1 MRKFDFPI
9 THNPLKTKAD
19 VQEAVRQLCEPLK
32 PHYSNGCALLR
43 LGNTC
48 TNYGERRCEMEAFAR
63 PFWGLVPLAAG
74 GGQSDLWN
82 ICRTGLVNG
91 TNPAHPEY
99 WGDLTEVDQLAV
111 EMPPLA
117 LGILLAK
124 DRLWDPLSGAEK
136 ERIVTWMDQIN
147 HHTMSDNNWR
157 AFPVLVNVA
166 LKKIGA
172 TYNAEVLETGLKR
185 LDDFYLAD
193 GWYSDGGPNDR
204 RDYYIPFA
212 MQYYTSI
219 YAHLMGDEDP
229 KRAAVYRERT
239 AAFAQDFIYWFTA
252 DGAAL
257 PFGRSLTYR
266 FAQGAFWG
274 ALAFADVEALPWG
287 VIKGLYLRHLRWWF
301 KQPIFTPDGLL
312 SIGYSYPNLM
322 MSEFYNGPGSPYWA
336 MKAFLPL
343 ALPDDHPFW
352 QVEEEALPAM
362 NTHMVQ
368 KHPYMI
374 IGRSS
379 SGNHLTALTSGQWCG
394 YDFGHTAEKYS
405 KFAYS
410 THFGFSITRESTG
423 LTKGAYDSMLALS
436 DGGDH
441 WRVRREC
448 EEIKI
453 TGDTIFSRWKPWD
466 DVEVQTWLRM
476 DYPWHIRV
484 HCIKTRRALE
494 TAEGA
499 FAIPRQDGSNAPADA
514 GTGLDRCFSVHPE
527 YGGSGI
533 CNLLGERKS
542 RLVEPLPNTNLMHPR
557 TVIPSL
563 TGHLEP
569 GEHWLVCAV
578 IGDPSVEE
586 VNRAWL
592 TPPSAK
598 PLDDIISSCRMSVDE

>member
-1 MRKFDFPI
+1 MMSGFNLPI
-9 THNPLKTKAD
+9 VRNPLKTKSD

-32 PHYSNGCALLR
+32 PHYSSGCALLR

-74 GGQSDLWN
+74 GGESDLWN
-82 ICRTGLVNG
+82 TCRTGLING

-117 LGILLAK
+117 LGLLLAK
-124 DRLWDPLSGAEK
+124 NRLWDPLSGAEK
-136 ERIVTWMDQIN
+136 KQIVAWLDQIN

-166 LKKIGA
+166 LKKLGA
-172 TYNAEVLETGLKR
+172 PYNAEVLETGLKR

-193 GWYSDGGPNDR
+193 GWYSDGGPNTR

-229 KRAAVYRERT
+229 KRAAIYRERT
-239 AAFAQDFIYWFTA
+239 AAFAQDFIHWFTA

-352 QVEEEALPAM
+352 RAKEEALPALDS
-362 NTHMVQ
+362 HAVQ

-374 IGRSS
+374 MGRSP

-410 THFGFSITRESTG
+410 THFGFSIARESTG

-436 DGGDH
+436 DGKDQ
-441 WRVRREC
+441 WRVRQEC
-448 EEIKI
+448 EEFKI
-453 TGDTIFSRWKPWD
+453 TGDTIYSRWKPWA

-476 DYPWHIRV
+476 DYPWHIRM
-484 HCIKTRRALE
+484 HRIKTARVLE
-494 TAEGA
+494 TAEGG
-499 FAIPRQDGSNAPADA
+499 FAIPRHKGVDAPVDTGAGS
-514 GTGLDRCFSVHPE
+514 DRCLSVHPE

-533 CNLLGERKS
+533 CNLLGERQS
-542 RLVEPLPNTNLMHPR
+542 RLVEPFPNTNLMSPR

-563 TGHLEP
+563 IGHLEP
-569 GEHWLVCAV
+569 GEHWLACVV
-578 IGDPSVEE
+578 IGDPSVDE
-586 VNRAWL
+586 VNRAWVS
-592 TPPSAK
+592 PPSAK
-598 PLDDIISSCRMSVDE
+598 SLDDVITVHVQ